1 MYLVLVFFYVKFH
14 FPPLHTENDNKNKTI
29 AKYAILCRE
38 ILSGGQT
45 RFIHPQLLENT
56 RISVR
61 LHFFLLTPI
70 LTYTFWV
77 NFRSVVMIKIYKRQ
91 RIRILFRDFLFF
103 SQFRCLFSAMETMA
117 AVILILFGVVFFSLL
132 TCVFCYIRAR
142 YRNREAFTGAREQSS
157 FSKGTLF
164 HTSPTHQPKQNITFL
179 AHLKRAILI

>member
-1 MYLVLVFFYVKFH
+1 MKKISNCNEMYLVLVFFYVKFH
-14 FPPLHTENDNKNKTI
+14 FPPLHTESDNKNKTI

-38 ILSGGQT
+38 ILT

-91 RIRILFRDFLFF
+91 IYMNKNPLSWFFVLFTVSLSLFRDGDNGCRD
-103 SQFRCLFSAMETMA
+103 SDS
-117 AVILILFGVVFFSLL
+117 VWSGI
-132 TCVFCYIRAR
+132 
-142 YRNREAFTGAREQSS
+142 
-157 FSKGTLF
+157 
-164 HTSPTHQPKQNITFL
+164 FL
-179 AHLKRAILI
+179 AFDLRILLYSS